1 MLIITAFCGKA
12 QDEEEYKGFSF
23 GVRLGSY
30 FASRNTADFYNGS
43 GYYQSGVN
51 YAGVR
56 AYTIEERLNLTTQQT
71 ASINNY
77 FGSSSFKIPYDSS
90 PTGMRYNP
98 AFSVGLDLRY
108 RTDRFSSW
116 ILQFQ
121 TAKLVAAE
129 RFTVQFL
136 GTPQLINAQSDIRL
150 FSITGSEQRFQLA
163 LGYRQGWE
171 VNEMVDFFFQPG
183 FTFSG
188 VKVNNNQIHIAGQDL
203 DLFLGAYN
211 PYQLQSYVP
220 QTRTGF
226 GAGFGTGFEFELGG
240 GHSFD
245 LTFYTYREKMQLW
258 EYEFVGWNKT
268 LSATFYY

>member
-1 MLIITAFCGKA
+1 
-12 QDEEEYKGFSF
+12 
-23 GVRLGSY
+23 
-30 FASRNTADFYNGS
+30 
-43 GYYQSGVN
+43 VN
-51 YAGVR
+51 YAGVT
-56 AYTIEERLNLTTQQT
+56 AYTIEDRLNLTPQQT
-71 ASINNY
+71 ALINNY
-77 FGSSSFKIPYDSS
+77 YGSSSFKIPYDSS